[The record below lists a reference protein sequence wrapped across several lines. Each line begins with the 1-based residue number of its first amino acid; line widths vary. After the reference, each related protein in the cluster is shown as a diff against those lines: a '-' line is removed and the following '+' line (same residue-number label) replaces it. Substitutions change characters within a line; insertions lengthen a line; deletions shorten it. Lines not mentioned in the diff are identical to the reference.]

1 MKALKCLGHVML
13 VTVVLMLLAGIPVL
27 THFDLFG
34 TTGDTDAVSTASI
47 PLPDQPSGD
56 FVVLMRT
63 SMHEETIDDWWV
75 FFTGEDLPVIFDDIS
90 CLVAEG
96 DVNGQ
101 QLAERFQAR
110 LAENQMTIRQ
120 ANPTLLA
127 SRADAGVYDLIIVS
141 AEMADAITLPTAYG
155 RVETAVITVQG
166 EHT

>member
-63 SMHEETIDDWWV
+63 SMHEETIDDWKV

-101 QLAERFQAR
+101 QLAERFQV
-110 LAENQMTIRQ
+110 LLPENQMKIRTE
-120 ANPTLLA
+120 NPTLLA
-127 SRADAGVYDLIIVS
+127 SKVEAGYIDVAVFS
-141 AEMADAITLPTAYG
+141 REMADALDLSPEKAGCLTVMIITG
-155 RVETAVITVQG
+155 DE
-166 EHT
+166 